1 MATES
6 TGEILRAMRIG
17 AKFNAD
23 ELALKIGIDRSHVY
37 RLEKGESEP
46 SLTIVKDWVRATRPS
61 WGLMWRLLVPR
72 EFEKHY
78 RENRGRKRDGD

>member
-1 MATES
+1 MAVES
-6 TGEILRAMRIG
+6 TGEILRAMRKK
-17 AKFNAD
+17 ANLNVE
-23 ELALKIGIDRSHVY
+23 ELALKIGIHRSYVY
-37 RLEKGESEP
+37 RLENGEAEP
-46 SLTIVKDWVRATRPS
+46 SLTIVKEWVKATRPS